1 MIVVRLRLDLGYDGT
16 DFSGW
21 ARQPGLRTVQGEI
34 EQALGRILRLTEPPA
49 LTVAGRTDAGV
60 HARGQVAHVDL
71 PVEALSALDRNH
83 RRSAVREPSATFPP
97 DGPTPTGPAPV
108 GSAAIGSEAIGS
120 EATGSEAT
128 GSEATGSV
136 STGPAA
142 TGPAPT
148 GSVSTGP
155 ASTGPA
161 PTGPAVTGSGVIGPA
176 SAGPAPT
183 GPAVSG
189 AGVSGAGVPGP
200 AVPGSGVTGPAVT
213 GSASAG
219 PAVPSGLVSV
229 GAVGGLDVDER
240 LATLLRRLAGVLESD
255 VRVHRVSVAPEGFDA
270 RFSALSRRYAYRVS
284 DAPGGVDPLRRRE
297 VVWHN
302 RPLDL
307 DALNAAAGD
316 LLGEHDFAA
325 FCKKREGA
333 TTIRRL
339 QRLDWVREGDGVLV
353 ATVVADAFCHSMVR
367 SLVGSLLSAADGR
380 RPMEWPGQVLARAVR
395 DSGVHVAPAH
405 GLCLEEV
412 SYPPDAELAERALAT
427 RRVRTLGD
435 VPPATG

>member
-1 MIVVRLRLDLGYDGT
+1 MVVRLRLDLGYDGT

-34 EQALGRILRLTEPPA
+34 EQALGRILRLAEPPA

-71 PVEALSALDRNH
+71 PVEAFSALDRNH
-83 RRSAVREPSATFPP
+83 RRSA
-97 DGPTPTGPAPV
+97 GP
-108 GSAAIGSEAIGS
+108 E
-120 EATGSEAT
+120 
-128 GSEATGSV
+128 
-136 STGPAA
+136 PAA
-142 TGPAPT
+142 GI
-148 GSVSTGP
+148 
-155 ASTGPA
+155 
-161 PTGPAVTGSGVIGPA
+161 PAVGTVGV
-176 SAGPAPT
+176 
-183 GPAVSG
+183 G
-189 AGVSGAGVPGP
+189 AGLP
-200 AVPGSGVTGPAVT
+200 
-213 GSASAG
+213 
-219 PAVPSGLVSV
+219 
-229 GAVGGLDVDER
+229 LDVDER
-240 LATLLRRLAGVLESD
+240 LATLLRRLAGVLQPD
-255 VRVHRVSVAPEGFDA
+255 VRVHRVSVASEGFDA

-284 DAPGGVDPLRRRE
+284 DAAGGVDPLRRRE

-302 RPLDL
+302 RPLGL
-307 DALNAAAGD
+307 DALNAAATH

-380 RPMEWPGQVLARAVR
+380 RPVEWPGQVLGRAVR

-412 SYPPDAELAERALAT
+412 TYPPDAELAARALAT

-435 VPPATG
+435 DPPAVDAP